1 MKEFLQNKE
10 RILYILRKFANM
22 RITIGRKIIIAA
34 LILITLFV
42 SINLYTFYQIN
53 QTKDRY
59 SYLITEV
66 TPEIQDVKDVNT
78 EIWYQNAQIRGYIL
92 TGNPKYAQL
101 YQNSKQKTEST
112 LGRLETKMISPQGV
126 KEFAVLRMAVKTYN
140 QTLEQGLKIRDKVG
154 IQDTIKYMDSTGQRA
169 DAVGKI
175 MEDFIVFTNQE
186 INEKIVETNDSI
198 ARMQKIII
206 IIDFIIFILLIF
218 VATLLGNRIGLLLG
232 NVAKIAEEIATG
244 NLTPKTVTYQYND
257 EIGDLISSF
266 NVMVSKLR
274 KLIEQ
279 VAMATEQV
287 SAASEQLN
295 ASTEETAKSV
305 TYTAEIA
312 SNVAGDTFK
321 QEEGVEHAT
330 SMTQEMSMTINNI
343 VDSVMAVSS
352 NSAQT
357 ASLAKEGGQAV
368 AGAVTQMAIINDVVT
383 KSAKNIEQLNQSST
397 RIGEIISVIRQI
409 ADQTNLLAL
418 NAAIEAARA
427 GESGRG
433 FAVVADEV
441 RKLAEQSHKASEEIA
456 LIIQDIQKETS
467 NAITVMAQGTQE
479 VDKGTTVIS
488 NTGAQF
494 ENIVSLV
501 GGLNNQIQA
510 ISTAADQLHN
520 ASGTMVT
527 SVQHIKEMTHN
538 TSTNIQTISSTSEE
552 QSATMEEIAAA
563 SIDLTNLAENLR
575 ETVSQF
581 KL

>member
-1 MKEFLQNKE
+1 
-10 RILYILRKFANM
+10 M

-34 LILITLFV
+34 IILISLFV
-42 SINLYTFYQIN
+42 SINIYTFYQIN

-59 SYLITEV
+59 NYLLTEV

-92 TGNPKYAQL
+92 TGNSNYAQL
-101 YQNSKQKTEST
+101 YQNSKQKTET
-112 LGRLETKMISPQGV
+112 ILERLEIKMVSPQAL
-126 KEFAVLRMAVKTYN
+126 KEFAVLKMAVKTYN
-140 QTLEQGLKIRDKVG
+140 QTLEQGLKVRDKVG

-175 MEDFIVFTNQE
+175 MEDFIIFTNQE
-186 INEKIVETNDSI
+186 ISEKINETNDSI
-198 ARMQKIII
+198 ATMQKSIFV
-206 IIDFIIFILLIF
+206 IDVSIFLLLIF
-218 VATLLGNRIGLLLG
+218 AATFLGNRIGALFG

-244 NLTPKTVTYQYND
+244 NLTPKSVSYRYND
-257 EIGDLISSF
+257 EIGDLIGSF
-266 NVMVSKLR
+266 NAMVIKLR
-274 KLIEQ
+274 NLIEQ

-295 ASTEETAKSV
+295 ASTEETARSV
-305 TYTAEIA
+305 TYTAEVA

-321 QEEGVEHAT
+321 QEEGVRHT
-330 SMTQEMSMTINNI
+330 TLVTQEMSTTIDNI
-343 VDSVMAVSS
+343 VHSVTVVSS
-352 NSAQT
+352 NSSQT
-357 ASLAKEGGQAV
+357 ASVAKEGGKAV
-368 AGAVTQMAIINDVVT
+368 GGAIMQMAMINDVVI
-383 KSAKNIEQLNQSST
+383 KSAQSIEQLNYSSS

-456 LIIQDIQKETS
+456 LIIQEIQKETL
-467 NAITVMAQGTQE
+467 NTITIMEQGTLE
-479 VDKGTTVIS
+479 VQKGTTVIS
-488 NTGAQF
+488 NTGEQF
-494 ENIVSLV
+494 ENIINLV
-501 GGLNNQIQA
+501 EGLNSQIQS
-510 ISTAADQLHN
+510 ISTAADKLFT
-520 ASGTMVT
+520 ASGTMVD
-527 SVQHIKEMTHN
+527 SVQHIKEITHN

-552 QSATMEEIAAA
+552 QSATMEEIASS
-563 SIDLTNLAENLR
+563 SIGLTNLAEKLR

>member
-1 MKEFLQNKE
+1 
-10 RILYILRKFANM
+10 M

-34 LILITLFV
+34 IILISLFV
-42 SINLYTFYQIN
+42 SINIYTFYQIN

-59 SYLITEV
+59 NYLLTEV

-92 TGNPKYAQL
+92 TGNSNYAQL
-101 YQNSKQKTEST
+101 YQNSKQKTET
-112 LGRLETKMISPQGV
+112 ILERLEIKMVSPQAL
-126 KEFAVLRMAVKTYN
+126 KEFAVLKMAVKTYN
-140 QTLEQGLKIRDKVG
+140 QTLEQGLKVRDKVG

-175 MEDFIVFTNQE
+175 MEDFIIFTNQE
-186 INEKIVETNDSI
+186 ISEKINETNDSI
-198 ARMQKIII
+198 ATMQKIIFM
-206 IIDFIIFILLIF
+206 IDVSIFLLLIF
-218 VATLLGNRIGLLLG
+218 AAAFLGNRIGVLFG

-244 NLTPKTVTYQYND
+244 NLTPKSVGYRYND
-257 EIGDLISSF
+257 EIGDLIGSF
-266 NVMVSKLR
+266 NAMVIKLR
-274 KLIEQ
+274 NLIEQ

-287 SAASEQLN
+287 SAASQQLN
-295 ASTEETAKSV
+295 ASTEETARSV
-305 TYTAEIA
+305 TYTAEVA

-321 QEEGVEHAT
+321 QEEGVRHT
-330 SMTQEMSMTINNI
+330 TLVTQEMSTTIDNI
-343 VDSVMAVSS
+343 VHSVTVVSS
-352 NSAQT
+352 NSSQT
-357 ASLAKEGGQAV
+357 ASVAKEGGKAV
-368 AGAVTQMAIINDVVT
+368 GGAIMQMAMINDVVI
-383 KSAKNIEQLNQSST
+383 KSAQSIEQLNYSSS

-456 LIIQDIQKETS
+456 LIIQEIQKETL
-467 NAITVMAQGTQE
+467 NTITIMEQGTLE
-479 VDKGTTVIS
+479 VQKGTTVIS
-488 NTGAQF
+488 NTGEQF
-494 ENIVSLV
+494 ENIINLV
-501 GGLNNQIQA
+501 EGLNSQIQS
-510 ISTAADQLHN
+510 ISTAADKLFT
-520 ASGTMVT
+520 ASGTMVD
-527 SVQHIKEMTHN
+527 SVQHIKEITHN

-552 QSATMEEIAAA
+552 QSATMEEIASS
-563 SIDLTNLAENLR
+563 SIGLTNLAEKLR